1 MSTLANKPIDAATCI
16 LLGIILLC
24 FLMMVEGWVK
34 QRRIKA
40 KKRKAIKIDDTPDEN
55 GNCRTCGGNCGQCG
69 WSGGGN

>member
-1 MSTLANKPIDAATCI
+1 MSTLANKPIDAVGCI

-40 KKRKAIKIDDTPDEN
+40 KKRKAIKIDHTLDKD